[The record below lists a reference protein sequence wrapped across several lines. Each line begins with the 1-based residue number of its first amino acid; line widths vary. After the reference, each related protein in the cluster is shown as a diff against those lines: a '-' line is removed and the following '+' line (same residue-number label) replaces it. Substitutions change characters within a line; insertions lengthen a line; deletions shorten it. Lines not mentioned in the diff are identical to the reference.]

1 MTIDGFIG
9 KPVISRGN
17 RNFEN
22 YYVNGRY
29 VRSKLLARAI
39 EDGYQTSMMQHK
51 YPFTLFYVQMDGEAV
66 DVNVHPTKMEL
77 RFSHQ
82 EEIYRQMR
90 DMISDALNHREQ
102 IVKVSLSS
110 DRERKAE
117 EKAARKEQIVVPE
130 PFEQKR
136 QVKAL
141 HGSPFRWSRFPA
153 RAEEC
158 QFSRR
163 WNEMDTAQRKHMCR
177 FSR

>member
-1 MTIDGFIG
+1 
-9 KPVISRGN
+9 
-17 RNFEN
+17 
-22 YYVNGRY
+22 
-29 VRSKLLARAI
+29 
-39 EDGYQTSMMQHK
+39 
-51 YPFTLFYVQMDGEAV
+51 
-66 DVNVHPTKMEL
+66 
-77 RFSHQ
+77 
-82 EEIYRQMR
+82 MR

-136 QVKAL
+136 QVKEGFARQSL
-141 HGSPFRWSRFPA
+141 PVEPFPA

-163 WNEMDTAQRKHMCR
+163 WNEMDTAQRKRMCR